1 MVFALNLYCF
11 VILTYFAVFGFV
23 TNSRV
28 GRLLFLALAY
38 KYCCILKTYLVYF
51 KIELGLK
58 LHFIFSIHINY
69 TFTDV
74 FLPYIFLAV
83 WF

>member
-38 KYCCILKTYLVYF
+38 KYCCILFT
-51 KIELGLK
+51 LK
-58 LHFIFSIHINY
+58 LNVALNWISFSPFILTTLLLMFFCLTFSLRCG
-69 TFTDV
+69 FD
-74 FLPYIFLAV
+74 
-83 WF
+83 